1 MYTKAN
7 HRQTSENQRQGK
19 HRENGERETTPH
31 QQQKNNANGSIGSQG
46 AQKEDLSQML
56 K

>member
-7 HRQTSENQRQGK
+7 HSQTSENQRQGK
-19 HRENGERETTPH
+19 HRENGAREAAAH
-31 QQQKNNANGSIGSQG
+31 QQQRNNAHGSTGSEG
-46 AQKEDLSQML
+46 GQKEDLSQML